1 MYTLLV
7 GAKENA
13 GDFLIVDRAKKLLKE
28 QRPEHE
34 FLEIRRWEPLDPY
47 LDDVNR
53 TSAIILCGGPAYQK
67 TFYPGIY
74 PLVENL
80 NRIKVPIIPLGLG
93 WKGFPGD
100 ETTLENYSFTDSSIA
115 LLRKIHEEARVTS
128 CRDYLT
134 KRVLAKHGFNNVMMT
149 GDPAWYELTR
159 IGKSFVSPS
168 NLNSIILSTPAYNIY
183 YPQSIELAKVLKTL
197 FPKATILCTFH
208 HGWNASAYLSP
219 KKALS
224 FQHLKEAFER
234 NGFETITLAADL
246 RRMEDLYRN
255 ADLHVGYRLHA
266 HLYFLS
272 HRKPS
277 FLLEEDGRARGASE
291 TLGLRGIPAW
301 SRIEYPMK
309 YTKIANIRYVG
320 GLVRRILKSGV
331 IGRPYAIEE
340 MISYIME
347 EFEDGFIRIRET
359 QSVIDNYYRVMV
371 NFLSSLP

>member
-28 QRPEHE
+28 HRPEHE
-34 FLEIRRWEPLDPY
+34 FLELRRWESLDPY

-80 NRIKVPIIPLGLG
+80 NRIKVPLIPLGLG

-100 ETTLENYSFTDSSIA
+100 ETNLENYSFTDSSIA
-115 LLRKIHEEARVTS
+115 LLRKIHAEARITS

-134 KRVLAKHGFNNVMMT
+134 KRVLARHGFNNVMMT
-149 GDPAWYELTR
+149 GDPAWYDLTH
-159 IGKSFVSPS
+159 IGKSFVPPS
-168 NLNSIILSTPAYNIY
+168 NLNSIILSTPAYNIF
-183 YPQSIELAKVLKTL
+183 YPQSIEVAKALKTL
-197 FPKATILCTFH
+197 FPEAKVLCTFH
-208 HGWNASAYLSP
+208 HGWNESTYLSRE
-219 KKALS
+219 KAIS

-246 RRMEDLYRN
+246 QGMEDLYRN

-301 SRIEYPMK
+301 SRSGDPMQ
-309 YTKIANIRYVG
+309 YTKIPNIRYVR
-320 GLVRRILKSGV
+320 GLVRRILKSEV
-331 IGRPYAIEE
+331 VARPYAINEI
-340 MISYIME
+340 ISYIKE
-347 EFEDGFIRIRET
+347 EFEDGFIRFRET
-359 QSVIDNYYRVMV
+359 QSVIDNYYEVMV
-371 NFLSSLP
+371 NFLRSLP